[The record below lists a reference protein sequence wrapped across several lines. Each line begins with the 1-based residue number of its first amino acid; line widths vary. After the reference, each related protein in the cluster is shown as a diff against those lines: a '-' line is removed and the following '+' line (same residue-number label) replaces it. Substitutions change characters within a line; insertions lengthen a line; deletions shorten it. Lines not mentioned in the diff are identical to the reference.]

1 MQSSQSPHTEDLSLT
16 LLPQAAGWPPA
27 WPPAGSSGSPANG
40 GAAAA
45 TGPIA
50 TLGALDRSGALS
62 LATLDDE
69 LAPVPSTDGT
79 LPASMG
85 PAALRPA
92 RPARSRNEPV
102 DPFAPPELAAD
113 EPLLVL
119 ADEDVAHRARKQAST
134 LPAMA
139 AEPARLAAPS
149 SPPAGSQRAAPL
161 MFPGGTVAATPS
173 SVRGADPAL
182 RAPPGLPAGLPQSP
196 APASPGA
203 PAGAPQSLAPAPSA
217 PRTPLDPRR
226 ILDALPSALG
236 IAARRLGSELMA
248 RIPML
253 TSARVRL
260 VAGVALAI
268 ALGFVPAHLVAG
280 MRERS
285 AFAAIDAKVAAVQST
300 ADTPDSYAALDAF
313 RAEQL
318 DAKYS
323 ARRSVA
329 VTSLLV
335 WAAVGA
341 ALAYGWFSLFRSPPA
356 TPRPVQ
362 TSPGGLRDPLGG

>member
-1 MQSSQSPHTEDLSLT
+1 LPPQPESQSTQSSPSPHAEDLSLT
-16 LLPQAAGWPPA
+16 LTLLPHVAGWPPA
-27 WPPAGSSGSPANG
+27 GSNGSPVEG
-40 GAAAA
+40 GAGVA

-85 PAALRPA
+85 PAAPRPA

-113 EPLLVL
+113 GPRLVL
-119 ADEDVAHRARKQAST
+119 AGDDVAHRGRKQASAPPAIASEPALPPGGP
-134 LPAMA
+134 LPAT
-139 AEPARLAAPS
+139 PA
-149 SPPAGSQRAAPL
+149 
-161 MFPGGTVAATPS
+161 
-173 SVRGADPAL
+173 SVRGAA
-182 RAPPGLPAGLPQSP
+182 AGVPHSL
-196 APASPGA
+196 APASPGSPVGVA
-203 PAGAPQSLAPAPSA
+203 HSLVPAPSA
-217 PRTPLDPRR
+217 PRPPEPPR
-226 ILDALPSALG
+226 ISDAPTSALV

-248 RIPML
+248 RIPVL
-253 TSARVRL
+253 ASARVRL

-280 MRERS
+280 MRERT
-285 AFAAIDAKVAAVQST
+285 AFAAIDAKVAVVQST
-300 ADTPDSYAALDAF
+300 ADTPDSYAALDRF

-323 ARRSVA
+323 ARRSIA

-335 WAAVGA
+335 WAAIGA
-341 ALAYGWFSLFRSPPA
+341 ALAYGWFSLFRLPA
-356 TPRPVQ
+356 ARAVSDPVG
-362 TSPGGLRDPLGG
+362 SAPGMRDSLGG